1 MGASFSNVVHLA
13 PHFRQRRR
21 RRTMRPI
28 LTVLRI
34 SERWPQW
41 LHSKAPRFPP
51 ISSIGMLGG
60 RDLWREAPGWSFEC
74 GARLWRSRTKGL
86 TRSCFVDFFCRSEF
100 AAAPDAP
107 PAAPGHD
114 ASMPRFGDF
123 SCVSARRALHTAAAA
138 RRRNAD
144 SCFDRAVWRA
154 CACGLGR
161 AGVHFGGATVAGRA
175 GYSGASSHP

>member
-60 RDLWREAPGWSFEC
+60 RNLWREAPGWGVDW
-74 GARLWRSRTKGL
+74 GASLWRSRTK
-86 TRSCFVDFFCRSEF
+86 RFICPCSVDFFGRSEF
-100 AAAPDAP
+100 RAALHASS
-107 PAAPGHD
+107 AAPGHD
-114 ASMPRFGDF
+114 ASMPRFDDF